1 MDSKG
6 VFNIELFISLILLLI
21 IFSMIMSFSI
31 EEFSSIEET
40 QNRKESRIIVTELT
54 DLMMD
59 VYIKGDGFSRKY
71 ELPSKINK
79 ETYVLQ
85 INDSGVFIN
94 SHYQITYSQLFS
106 KNILKSK
113 KYVLKPGY
121 VYEFVNINNSIEII
135 QDT

>member
-79 ETYVLQ
+79 ETYVPQ

-106 KNILKSK
+106 KHILKSK

-121 VYEFVNINNSIEII
+121 VYEFVNINDSIEII

>member
-59 VYIKGDGFSRKY
+59 VYIKGDGFLFGEFGNK
-71 ELPSKINK
+71 LHDLKIIFN
-79 ETYVLQ
+79 
-85 INDSGVFIN
+85 
-94 SHYQITYSQLFS
+94 
-106 KNILKSK
+106 NID
-113 KYVLKPGY
+113 
-121 VYEFVNINNSIEII
+121 
-135 QDT
+135 Q

>member
-59 VYIKGDGFSRKY
+59 VYIKGM
-71 ELPSKINK
+71 
-79 ETYVLQ
+79 
-85 INDSGVFIN
+85 VFLEN
-94 SHYQITYSQLFS
+94 MNYRQKLTKKHMFF
-106 KNILKSK
+106 KSMIR
-113 KYVLKPGY
+113 
-121 VYEFVNINNSIEII
+121 EFL
-135 QDT
+135 